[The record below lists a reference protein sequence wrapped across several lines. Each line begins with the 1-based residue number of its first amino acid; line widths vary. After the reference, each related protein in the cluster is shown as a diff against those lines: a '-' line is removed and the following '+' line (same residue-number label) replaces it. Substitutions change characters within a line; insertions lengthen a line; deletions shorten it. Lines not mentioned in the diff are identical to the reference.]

1 MKSMLKWLSALAV
14 LFLIALNVRM
24 SRNEQQAILLSL
36 SDLEKEVQAEGIDY
50 SVPQM
55 NNNPQE
61 CKLYIN
67 AEGDVSTDEGLHLE
81 FGWRKVDGM
90 KNFCK
95 EPDEGKEPTGCDP
108 YNCHQ
113 RL

>member
-1 MKSMLKWLSALAV
+1 MKSMLKWLSVLAV

-50 SVPQM
+50 SVPQK
-55 NNNPQE
+55 NNNPE
-61 CKLYIN
+61 PCTLYVN
-67 AEGDVSTDEGLHLE
+67 AEGDISTEEGIHIGG
-81 FGWRKVDGM
+81 GWKKVGGM
-90 KNFCK
+90 QNFCEDPK
-95 EPDEGKEPTGCDP
+95 ETEPTGCDP

-113 RL
+113 RVP